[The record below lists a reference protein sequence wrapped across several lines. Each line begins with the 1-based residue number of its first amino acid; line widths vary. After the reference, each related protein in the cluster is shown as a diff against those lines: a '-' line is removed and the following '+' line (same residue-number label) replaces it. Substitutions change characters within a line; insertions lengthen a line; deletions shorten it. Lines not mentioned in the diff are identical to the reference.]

1 MAENEGA
8 AGRTVF
14 LGATVAI
21 LALCVFQA
29 IWAFRTKQTL
39 EEAQKSLARIDHVE
53 ELLDR
58 LASDQDF
65 LVDDISRIARKIDD
79 LVASMENRGA
89 PAAADEAEA
98 PQIDWTQPQLFAAA
112 QKSAGEYGIE
122 LTADEVRVPSRF
134 VLRQGAIEYFG
145 VLKGG
150 KEHETLVSLIGNT
163 AKGERRPKDFGARL
177 NNAIQAIGFKRGKP
191 VRFTA
196 SGRVPP
202 EGESAYLFLEW
213 EEKGE
218 KVLVRAEDLVW
229 NRTEEKPMERRRW
242 IYVGSAF
249 VKAGD
254 GPGPVFAADL
264 TAEAI
269 ATYSSP
275 DTIFDNTAKGDTDDD
290 TYLVATPRMP
300 DGVDDCTLIIR
311 RLDREPTR
319 TFPDDPASGEAEKR
333 LGDQGGQRR

>member
-1 MAENEGA
+1 MAETDGA
-8 AGRTVF
+8 AGRTVI
-14 LGATVAI
+14 LGAVVAT

-29 IWAFRTKQTL
+29 VWAMRTRQTL
-39 EEAQKSLARIDHVE
+39 EEAKKSLARIDRVE
-53 ELLDR
+53 EVLDK

-65 LVDDISRIARKIDD
+65 LVDDISRMSRKLDD

-89 PAAADEAEA
+89 PAEAAEAEA

-112 QKSAGEYGIE
+112 QKSAAEYGIE

-150 KEHETLVSLIGNT
+150 KEHETLVSLLGNT
-163 AKGERRPKDFGARL
+163 PKGERRPKDFGARL

-191 VRFTA
+191 VRFTSA
-196 SGRVPP
+196 GRVPP
-202 EGESAYLFLEW
+202 EGETAYLFLEW

-229 NRTEEKPMERRRW
+229 NRTEERPMERGRW

-275 DTIFDNTAKGDTDDD
+275 DTIFDNTTKGDTDDD

-300 DGVDDCTLIIR
+300 EGVDECTLVIR

-319 TFPDDPASGEAEKR
+319 TFPDVPASGEEPKSP
-333 LGDQGGQRR
+333 GGEGGQGR